1 MTLSRTIARP
11 LLASTFVVGGIS
23 ALRNVDALA
32 PKVTPVTDRIV
43 PLAQK
48 AAPSA
53 NLPTDAGS
61 WIKINAAV
69 QIGAGLALA
78 TGRAPRL
85 AATLL
90 AVSLVPTTVAGHPF
104 WSESEPVARRTQ
116 FMAFVKNTS
125 MLGGLLIAAGDT
137 EGQPGLAWRAQRGAQ
152 DVRREARTL
161 TKEARREAKH
171 LASAARR
178 EAKLAKAQLT

>member
-11 LLASTFVVGGIS
+11 LLASTFVVGGVS

-32 PKVTPVTDRIV
+32 PKATPVTDRIV

-48 AAPSA
+48 AAPHA
-53 NLPTDAGS
+53 NLPTDARA
-61 WIKINAAV
+61 WVKINAGI

-78 TGRAPRL
+78 TGRLPRL
-85 AATLL
+85 SAALL

-104 WSESEPVARRTQ
+104 WTESEPVARRTQ

-137 EGQPGLAWRAQRGAQ
+137 EGQPGLAWRAQRGAK
-152 DVRREARTL
+152 DVRREARHL
-161 TKEARREAKH
+161 T
-171 LASAARR
+171 SAARR
-178 EAKLAKAQLT
+178 ETKLAKAQLT